1 MKINPHEYER
11 VMKKRPHVVIL
22 GAGASVA
29 AIPLGDAD
37 GRKTSVMN
45 GFIEKLG
52 MRDLLESIQLKT
64 KSDNLEDIY
73 SELYERSDCRQVL
86 EVLEERIYNYFSEF
100 KIPDKPTVYDMLLL
114 SLREKD
120 VIATF
125 NWDPLLL
132 QAYLRVHNFTS
143 KLPKLL
149 FLHGN
154 VLVGLCHKHKRGGLM
169 GNLCPV
175 CYQEFKPS
183 RLLYP
188 VRNKDYQSDPYIRDN
203 WNAIKDYMR
212 RAYMVTIFGYSAPK
226 TDKAAIDLLK
236 GAWGDVEER
245 NLEEIEI
252 IDIRQEDELY
262 DSWENFIHTHH
273 YQVHRSFFESVIAK
287 FPRRSCDATFDM
299 LMNCKFLDG
308 SKGLKEGMSFEN
320 LDKYHETILQ
330 EEESYDGVFG
340 ID

>member
-1 MKINPHEYER
+1 MKI
-11 VMKKRPHVVIL
+11 RPHVVIL

-29 AIPLGDAD
+29 AIPLGDAN

-52 MRDLLESIQLKT
+52 MRDLLESILLKT
-64 KSDNLEDIY
+64 ESDNLEDIY

-86 EVLEERIYNYFSEF
+86 KVLEERIYNFFSEF
-100 KIPDKPTVYDMLLL
+100 KIPDESTVYDFLLL

-132 QAYLRVHNFTS
+132 QAYQRVHNITS

-154 VLVGLCHKHKRGGLM
+154 VLVGLCHEHKRGGLM

-175 CYQEFKPS
+175 CYQKFKPS
-183 RLLYP
+183 KLLFP
-188 VRNKDYQSDPYIRDN
+188 IKNKDYQSDPYITDN
-203 WNAIKDYMR
+203 WNVIKYYMSK
-212 RAYMVTIFGYSAPK
+212 AYVVTIFGYSAPR

-236 GAWGDVEER
+236 EAWGDVKDR

-252 IDIRQEDELY
+252 IDIRLEEELY
-262 DSWENFIHTHH
+262 ESWEKFIHTHH
-273 YQVHRSFFESVIAK
+273 YKVYQSFFDSVLAK

-320 LDKYHETILQ
+320 LERYFETILQ
-330 EEESYDGVFG
+330 EEENYDGVYG